1 MISCKMKFEI
11 YFSRLGRRWIG
22 LYVMYFTVKFN
33 FLILFIAQFCKR
45 FGKCK
50 YIFGLKLWKI
60 VIHVASVVCDLGIML
75 DRIAVSWK
83 TDAL

>member
-1 MISCKMKFEI
+1 MISCKMKFEV
-11 YFSRLGRRWIG
+11 YFSRLGRWIR

-33 FLILFIAQFCKR
+33 FLILFTAQFCKR

-60 VIHVASVVCDLGIML
+60 HTASEVCDLGKML
-75 DRIAVSWK
+75 DRIAVSRK